1 MQQIKVLFFA
11 RLREQLQKAGSTVE
25 TDITLDVA
33 EVWRRS
39 SGKDSLPANIL
50 ISVNQEYAAVETLV
64 QPGDEVAFF
73 PPVTGG

>member
-11 RLREQLQKAGSTVE
+11 SLREQLKKSDSTVE
-25 TDITLDVA
+25 TDAALDVE
-33 EVWRRS
+33 EVWRRG
-39 SGKDSLPANIL
+39 SGKDSLPVNIL
-50 ISVNQEYAAVETLV
+50 VSVNQEYAGAETLV